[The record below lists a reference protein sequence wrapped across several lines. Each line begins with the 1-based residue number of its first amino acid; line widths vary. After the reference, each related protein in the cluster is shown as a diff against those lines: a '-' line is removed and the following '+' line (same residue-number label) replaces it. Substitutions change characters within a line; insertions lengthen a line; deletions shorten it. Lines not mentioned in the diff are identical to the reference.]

1 MNNNNTHLS
10 MPCPFCGEDL
20 CRPHDMMGHT
30 RDTDEMTQK
39 VTLCVECG
47 EPLIFVPDGFRK
59 PSEDEYVELYR
70 TDAMRRAREV
80 FLAIKTNNERH
91 VTEEWKT
98 YANSCL
104 TEVIVNGQSL
114 LDDDAKRYF
123 ALMDVFFSGAS
134 AILALVM
141 QELDNADSRDKFAD
155 RLLVFQT
162 EIRNFAAFRK
172 GADLNT
178 HEF

>member
-1 MNNNNTHLS
+1 
-10 MPCPFCGEDL
+10 
-20 CRPHDMMGHT
+20 
-30 RDTDEMTQK
+30 
-39 VTLCVECG
+39 
-47 EPLIFVPDGFRK
+47 
-59 PSEDEYVELYR
+59 
-70 TDAMRRAREV
+70 MRRAREV